1 MHRLY
6 PESNPHLEE
15 MLTTSDG
22 QHRLWVALYGNPQG
36 LPVIC
41 LHGGP
46 GAGTSPLMHRFFD
59 PEIYHILCFDQ
70 RGCGQ
75 STPSGSLRDN
85 TTEKLLNDID
95 QLRMHYGFS
104 RYALFGGS
112 WGATLALL
120 YAYREPSHCLGIVL
134 RGIFLNTEN
143 NLHWLY
149 GDGASSMFP
158 AAWADFTAPI
168 NHSLGSIN
176 DVLTAY
182 AKLLHAEDEFT
193 RLQAARAWN
202 LWEYRLSVADSQ
214 ATQDRKTRPSNE
226 LSTAQIEHH
235 YLSQYCFFDP
245 KLFDR
250 PNAELDAIPIYLL
263 HGANDYVCPLGNAT
277 HLKALFPQ
285 IKLEILEDAGHCA
298 FSPKMAE
305 GLCGAT
311 RRLAGL
317 YGH

>member
-1 MHRLY
+1 
-6 PESNPHLEE
+6 
-15 MLTTSDG
+15 
-22 QHRLWVALYGNPQG
+22 
-36 LPVIC
+36 
-41 LHGGP
+41 
-46 GAGTSPLMHRFFD
+46 
-59 PEIYHILCFDQ
+59 
-70 RGCGQ
+70 
-75 STPSGSLRDN
+75 
-85 TTEKLLNDID
+85 
-95 QLRMHYGFS
+95 
-104 RYALFGGS
+104 
-112 WGATLALL
+112 
-120 YAYREPSHCLGIVL
+120 
-134 RGIFLNTEN
+134 
-143 NLHWLY
+143 
-149 GDGASSMFP
+149 MFP

-168 NHSLGSIN
+168 NQSLGSIN

-182 AKLLHAEDEFT
+182 AELLHAEDEFT

-226 LSTAQIEHH
+226 LSNAQIEHH